1 MINED
6 IDLKSIK
13 QWKEIVESQDLDYSD
28 IYYRSNLFLV
38 E

>member
-13 QWKEIVESQDLDYSD
+13 QWKEIVESQDLDHSD
-28 IYYRSNLFLV
+28 ILQIKLIFG
-38 E
+38 